1 MIVIA
6 LTTNVATDAELTA
19 LTGMANQ
26 SFAYHSVYGCAYM
39 FRNNIATGDLQAD
52 NLSGWW
58 IKDSIIKCLNLA
70 EYKAFRTAEIDTR
83 TAELITLGYVY
94 QGITFPLSQ
103 NGQINLLGMI
113 TTKDYLPYPIS
124 LNNIDD
130 TAIYSITDATDL
142 SNLYMTALGTKKAIL
157 DSGTALKTQIN
168 NAVDELEVSLI
179 IDNR

>member
-1 MIVIA
+1 MIIIA
-6 LTTNVATDAELTA
+6 LTTNVSTDAELTA

-52 NLSGWW
+52 NASGWW
-58 IKDSIIKCLNLA
+58 IKDSIINCLNLS
-70 EYKAFRTAEIDTR
+70 EYKHEKTVEIDTR
-83 TAELITLGYVY
+83 TNELIALGYAY
-94 QGITFPLSQ
+94 QGFTFPLSQ

-113 TTKDYLPYPIS
+113 TTKDFLPYPIS

-130 TAIYSITDATDL
+130 TAIYNITDATDL

-157 DSGTALKTQIN
+157 DSGTALKTQVN
-168 NAVDELEVSLI
+168 NAVDELAVSLI